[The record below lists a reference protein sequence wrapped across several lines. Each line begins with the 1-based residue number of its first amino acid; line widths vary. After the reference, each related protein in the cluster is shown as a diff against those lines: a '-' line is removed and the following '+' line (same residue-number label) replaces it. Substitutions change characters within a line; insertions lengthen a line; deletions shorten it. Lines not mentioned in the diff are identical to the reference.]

1 MNDQDINI
9 LNRRYLFH
17 ITLFCY
23 VKRLG
28 ICFRIRIKSDWS
40 FLFCLWVGLKID
52 EYFDSQPIALLIC
65 LLLSFIYVIKLLLGV
80 GKHE

>member
-1 MNDQDINI
+1 MLKD
-9 LNRRYLFH
+9 LVFALE
-17 ITLFCY
+17 
-23 VKRLG
+23 LG
-28 ICFRIRIKSDWS
+28 LKVIGV

>member
-1 MNDQDINI
+1 MIG
-9 LNRRYLFH
+9 
-17 ITLFCY
+17 
-23 VKRLG
+23 V
-28 ICFRIRIKSDWS
+28 